1 MTSNLS
7 SKQAKL
13 ISKFLFSA
21 FLMVFL
27 TIIGCR
33 KEQFGSLDAESTKD
47 AVISNPIST
56 DAAKDWFT
64 SQYGSSK
71 HINPASSTTNL
82 TQNGD
87 NYYFNETF
95 SIEPIWSLA
104 KSSSYRRTAPIL
116 IVPVQPIPFLDA
128 KEQKYALVV
137 YRDSLNQLQS
147 KLQVYSAI
155 ASYKHNNK
163 KEKVKDFS
171 GIMYQVAMDGHVHHA
186 ATAVNGR
193 FTKRISFGVN
203 RNLGKVNLHTR
214 GCFGLGP
221 SIWEEIL
228 CVLRNVFDGGGWDS
242 STDTAEPFDIPTPI
256 DYTLDYGGSG
266 YPTSTG
272 GSGSTNTINSEI
284 DDTLFDTG
292 DSQVQLVY
300 YQGLYVLQMGFLD
313 TEFEVLYN
321 DKKLF
326 TQVEHYFI
334 NQGRGETQKNI
345 VRQHEALYHSNA
357 KYRVKFSSLSFTDQ
371 TDLMPTCIML
381 KQLES
386 DPITLYLILNWW
398 FSKTSSERAQFME
411 GFGHQAGEL
420 YDGIAGTVTFFEKWT
435 VQLLKNGKYCVT
447 GNCNSIPPNLTIE
460 SDFVIKL
467 FNTYKEIIK
476 KAIAGDNF
484 AQGQLMFEAAM
495 LIVPIEELQ
504 VTKAFKPNYL
514 LRGTSEGFAGSAAL
528 RELGITPTSM
538 NPAVATVFAI
548 ESRNFGNGVLHIA
561 KTETLQSQGIK
572 IIEGNVLEQI
582 EKEIPLT
589 IQPID
594 FPSKSFITITAERA
608 RQILK
613 EMGIDL
619 PSYITKDGGQMD
631 QILKELPEMTKEQI
645 EIFITKAKQ

>member
-1 MTSNLS
+1 MV
-7 SKQAKL
+7 A
-13 ISKFLFSA
+13 LF
-21 FLMVFL
+21 
-27 TIIGCR
+27 TIVSCR

-47 AVISNPIST
+47 VVISNPIPT

-71 HINPASSTTNL
+71 HINPASSITNL
-82 TQNGD
+82 AQNGD

-95 SIEPIWSLA
+95 TIEPIWSLA
-104 KSSSYRRTAPIL
+104 KSSSYRNRHSIL
-116 IVPVQPIPFLDA
+116 IIPVQPIPFLDA

-186 ATAVNGR
+186 AIAVNGR
-193 FTKRISFGVN
+193 FTKRISLGVN
-203 RNLGKVNLHTR
+203 RNLGKVNLNTR

-221 SIWEEIL
+221 SIFEEL
-228 CVLRNVFDGGGWDS
+228 WCVLRHVFEGAGDFFFGGE
-242 STDTAEPFDIPTPI
+242 TADPTTFDIPTPI

-266 YPTSTG
+266 YPTS
-272 GSGSTNTINSEI
+272 SGSSSPANTINSEI

-292 DSQVQLVY
+292 GSQTQLVY
-300 YQGLYVLQMGFLD
+300 YQGLYVLQMGFAD
-313 TEFEVLYN
+313 TEFEILYN

-326 TQVEHYFI
+326 TQVEHFFI
-334 NQGRGETQKNI
+334 AFGRGETQKNI

-357 KYRVKFSSLSFTDQ
+357 KYRTKFSSLSFTDQ
-371 TDLMPTCIML
+371 TELMPTCIML
-381 KQLES
+381 KQLET
-386 DPITLYLILNWW
+386 DPITLYLILDWW
-398 FSKTSSERAQFME
+398 FSKTPSERAQFMD

-420 YDGIAGTVTFFEKWT
+420 YDGIAGTVTFFQKWT
-435 VQLLKNGKYCVT
+435 VQLLKNGKYCAT
-447 GNCNSIPPNLTIE
+447 GNCNSVPANLAIE

-495 LIVPIEELQ
+495 FLVPIEELQ